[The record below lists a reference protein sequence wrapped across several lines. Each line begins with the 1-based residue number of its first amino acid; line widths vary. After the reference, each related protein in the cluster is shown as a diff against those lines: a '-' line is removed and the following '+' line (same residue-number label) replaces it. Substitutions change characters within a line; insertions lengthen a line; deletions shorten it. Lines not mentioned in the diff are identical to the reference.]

1 VIVRGSDEELLRL
14 ITVVDRQR
22 RELDRIRTTAGEES
36 MVAMA
41 RGALMER
48 LGLSSAE
55 AAGQLAELA
64 AATGVPLAEMA
75 ASVLSEPREPSQPG
89 DGPGRRTE
97 DEPGRRNSVLL
108 TEAAAELA
116 ADGTE
121 LVGTLAA
128 QVLDPLGA
136 TAVILWLLEADG
148 TLTLLGEQGLSDSEA
163 GRWRHIPPQ
172 LDCPAQRVAHG
183 AADLWWPAGRR
194 TADRAPVIGPTD
206 GARVVLALRERSGGL
221 LGVMEVGWP
230 GPQAFTAELRQHLS
244 ALAAGCAPVIAAR
257 LAHGDLS
264 AAQPRQAVYALLD
277 DLAESVL
284 VARAIRDDAGGLTD
298 FGIEHVSPGFRDPT
312 GRTETNLTTLTLL
325 EAYPASVAGSGLFA
339 RAKQVL
345 ADGTAQHVPGPLRVS
360 LIGGRPAGETE
371 ADEAALTDLRVARFF
386 DGVIV
391 TWHSERSTDRLA
403 AVLEHAQ
410 RLGRIGGWEENL
422 VTGAVRWTD
431 SAFGLFGLTPH
442 PGAEIPLVDL
452 HSYVMAADK
461 PVVKRFRQRL
471 PEQRDALTAT
481 FRVVHPDDGSIRQI
495 RVFAEPVVDAADTV
509 VALRGAFQDISAH
522 YHTQVALAATRD
534 QLADSEQRV
543 AEEHLL
549 ALRLQQA
556 IMPPDE
562 QPAEMAGIDV
572 AVRYRPVGEG
582 HLVGGDWYDTLLL
595 PGKEVLLVV
604 GDVAGHGIDA
614 VTGMVAARNSL
625 RGLAIT
631 GAGPAELL
639 RMLNGVMCD
648 LTSGVVGTVVCGLY
662 HPETSVLRWA
672 RAGHLPPVLVR
683 GRTARQLPLPAGVLL
698 GMDPDASYE
707 EATQSLRP
715 GDTLLLF
722 TDGLIERRDESI
734 VDVLGE
740 FVATVAPDPES
751 PETPGGQDGPEP
763 TAAAQADRI
772 MAAAVSD
779 TDDDACLVAVR
790 IRELELL
797 RGPVFD
803 RAALAVP
810 VAGPGYLRQS
820 LLQARET
827 GEHLVKA
834 GDREDTQDSHAGRDQ
849 QYLAAFGL
857 RSLARAHQGVQPGR
871 IAEPRP
877 GQVHHERPEPVCGR
891 FEQRRPEHVG
901 VGDVD
906 LFRRRHHGH
915 AADRFDRE

>member
-1 VIVRGSDEELLRL
+1 VAASDDDLLRL
-14 ITVVDRQR
+14 STVIDHQR
-22 RELDRIRTTAGEES
+22 HELDRIRAAAVGES
-36 MVAMA
+36 VIAMA

-55 AAGQLAELA
+55 AAGQLAELS
-64 AATGVPLAEMA
+64 AATGVPPAEMA
-75 ASVLSEPREPSQPG
+75 AAVLSEPGSAL
-89 DGPGRRTE
+89 
-97 DEPGRRNSVLL
+97 EPGGGPVSRGGPAPRHSVLL

-116 ADGTE
+116 ADGDE
-121 LVGTLAA
+121 LAGTLAG

-136 TAVILWLLEADG
+136 NTVVLWLLEADG
-148 TLTLLGEQGLSDSEA
+148 TLTLLGERGLPGGEA
-163 GRWRHIPPQ
+163 SRWRHIPPQ

-183 AADLWWPAGRR
+183 APDLWWQSGRQDS
-194 TADRAPVIGPTD
+194 DRVPVIGPPD
-206 GARVVLALRERSGGL
+206 GARVALALRERSGEL
-221 LGVMEVGWP
+221 LGVMEAIWP
-230 GPQAFTAELRQHLS
+230 EPRDFTAGVRQHLS
-244 ALAAGCAPVIAAR
+244 SLAAGCARAIAVR
-257 LAHGDLS
+257 LAHGDL
-264 AAQPRQAVYALLD
+264 AAAHPKDAVYTLLD
-277 DLAESVL
+277 GLAESVL
-284 VARAIRDDAGGLTD
+284 VARAVRDDDGHLTD
-298 FGIEHVSPGFRDPT
+298 FSIEHVSPGFRDPA
-312 GRTETNLTTLTLL
+312 GRTETDLTRLTLL

-339 RAKQVL
+339 RARQVL
-345 ADGTAQHVPGPLRVS
+345 ADGVAQHVPGPLREFPAS
-360 LIGGRPAGETE
+360 GLPAGGRPATGRRP
-371 ADEAALTDLRVARFF
+371 DEAESAGAALADLRVARFF

-391 TWHSERSTDRLA
+391 TWHSDRSADRLA
-403 AVLEHAQ
+403 ALLDHAQ
-410 RLGRIGGWEENL
+410 RLGRLGGWEENL

-431 SAFGLFGLTPH
+431 SAFGLFGLTPR
-442 PGAEIPLVDL
+442 PGAEIPLADL
-452 HSYVMAADK
+452 HSYVIAADK

-481 FRVVHPDDGSIRQI
+481 FRVVRPDDRSLRQI
-495 RVFAEPVVDAADTV
+495 RVFAEPVVDAAGAV

-522 YHTQVALAATRD
+522 YQTQVALAATRD
-534 QLADSEQRV
+534 QLADTEQRV

-562 QPAEMAGIDV
+562 QPVEVAGIDV

-662 HPETSVLRWA
+662 NPVTNVLRWA

-683 GRTARQLPLPAGVLL
+683 GRTARELPLPGGVLL
-698 GMDPDASYE
+698 GMDPDAAYE
-707 EATQSLRP
+707 EATESLRP

-722 TDGLIERRDESI
+722 TDGLIERRGASI
-734 VDVLGE
+734 IDVLSE
-740 FVATVAPDPES
+740 FVATVAPS
-751 PETPGGQDGPEP
+751 PEAPEAPGIPGGAEP

-790 IRELELL
+790 IR
-797 RGPVFD
+797 
-803 RAALAVP
+803 
-810 VAGPGYLRQS
+810 
-820 LLQARET
+820 
-827 GEHLVKA
+827 
-834 GDREDTQDSHAGRDQ
+834 
-849 QYLAAFGL
+849 
-857 RSLARAHQGVQPGR
+857 
-871 IAEPRP
+871 
-877 GQVHHERPEPVCGR
+877 
-891 FEQRRPEHVG
+891 
-901 VGDVD
+901 
-906 LFRRRHHGH
+906 
-915 AADRFDRE
+915 